1 MQKRSIKWFNIRK
14 MHRVNNRT
22 SVSRNTQDKQKR
34 LGQFFTGSNLAR
46 LLVAL
51 AKPPGVTSAI
61 DPMCGTGDM
70 LKAVSEL
77 FPNANLSG
85 IEIDGNVLKGAKGQ
99 LKSLPTSRLTLIQGD
114 SFELRN
120 IKKLSRNNFDL
131 VITNPP
137 YVRYQ
142 SLGLTKEESDDEI
155 PSASQVRENL
165 LRSSD
170 FLLTDTEDKKLFRE
184 IIEGYSGLS
193 DLAVPSWVLAAML
206 TKVGGT
212 LALVLPESWL
222 SRDYARII
230 QYILLRWFRI
240 RYVVEDTNATWFP
253 GALVKTTLLVAER
266 IHRRPS
272 AFSWQDEFYAHIQIS
287 GDAGTSHSVVGSIYP
302 GVKLCEKRFAKE
314 VASLL
319 AKGEQKEAPLWSLDI
334 VRISETA
341 DKLKGS
347 IGGDRWFAKFE
358 SIDKDIQK
366 TVVPIK
372 LQRWLKESTSELRTL
387 ESMDIVVGQGLR
399 TGANPFFY
407 VDLIK
412 TNGVNAI
419 VAPHKVLDIGKI
431 NIPQKYL
438 YPVLRKQSEL
448 PDGYHVRKTLL
459 KGRVLILPLSKISGG
474 LKKMVTIA
482 EKTKIGDK
490 IIPELSAVKT
500 NIKKGVAWYVLPSLA
515 PRHVPTLLVPRIN
528 GGIPRAY
535 KNDVGLIVDAN
546 FSTVWLKKSS
556 PLTQAALLA
565 LLNSSWVIAN
575 MELSGSVMGA
585 GALKI
590 EAVHLKRISLPVL
603 DSAQIKKLDLL
614 GRELLN
620 SDNHRIVQHID
631 RVIVEGMFKK
641 SLISDKIKELHTII
655 QRRLDERTKRT

>member
-1 MQKRSIKWFNIRK
+1 M
-14 MHRVNNRT
+14 NNRQEP
-22 SVSRNTQDKQKR
+22 VSRNAQDKQKR
-34 LGQFFTGSNLAR
+34 LGQFFTGPNLAR

-51 AKPPGVTSAI
+51 AEPPGVTSAV

-70 LKAVSEL
+70 LKAVQEL
-77 FPNANLSG
+77 FPRANLSG
-85 IEIDGNVLKGAKGQ
+85 IEIDANVLKGVTGKI
-99 LKSLPTSRLTLIQGD
+99 KSLPASKLTLIQGD

-142 SLGLTKEESDDEI
+142 SLGVAKEKSECKI

-165 LRSSD
+165 LKSSD
-170 FLLTDTEDKKLFRE
+170 FLLTDPEDKKLFHE
-184 IIEGYSGLS
+184 IIQGYSGLS
-193 DLAVPSWVLAAML
+193 DLAVPSWILAAML

-240 RYVVEDTNATWFP
+240 RYVVEDTNAAWFP
-253 GALVKTTLLVAER
+253 GASVKTTLLVAER
-266 IHRRPS
+266 IHRRSS
-272 AFSWQDEFYAHIQIS
+272 AFLWQEEFYAHIQIS
-287 GDAGTSHSVVGSIYP
+287 GDASTTHSVIGNIYP
-302 GVKLCEKRFAKE
+302 GVKLCEKKFAKE

-319 AKGEQKEAPLWSLDI
+319 VKGEQKEASLWSLDI

-347 IGGDRWFAKFE
+347 IGGDRWFSTFE
-358 SIDKDIQK
+358 SLDEDTKK
-366 TVVPIK
+366 AVVPIK
-372 LQRWLKESTSELRTL
+372 LQRWLKESTSELRSL

-407 VDLIK
+407 VDLVE
-412 TNGVNAI
+412 TSGVNAVI
-419 VAPHKVLDIGKI
+419 SPNKILDINTI
-431 NIPQKYL
+431 NIPKKYL
-438 YPVLRKQSEL
+438 HPVLRRQIEL
-448 PDGYHVRKTLL
+448 PVGYRVKKTSL
-459 KGRVLILPLSKISGG
+459 KGRVLILPLLKTSGG
-474 LKKMVTIA
+474 LKKLITTA
-482 EKTKIGDK
+482 ERTKIGDK

-500 NIKKGVAWYVLPSLA
+500 NIKKGAAWYVLPPLA
-515 PRHVPTLLVPRIN
+515 PRHIPTLLVPRIN
-528 GGIPRAY
+528 GGAPRVY

-546 FSTVWLKKSS
+546 FSTIWLKKSS
-556 PLTQAALLA
+556 SLTPAALLA

-575 MELSGSVMGA
+575 MELSGAIMGA

-603 DSAQIKKLDLL
+603 NNVQIKKLDSL
-614 GRELLN
+614 GRELLQ
-620 SDNHRIVQHID
+620 SGDSRVVQHID
-631 RVIVEGMFKK
+631 MIIVEGMFKK
-641 SLISDKIKELHTII
+641 SLISDKLKELHAII
-655 QRRLDERTKRT
+655 QRKFEERAKRI